1 MKPVTLR
8 KTHYAAEWKMEGVVK
23 SLPELDDLGR
33 RYAELPAERE
43 GISNRA
49 KQDLLLELCQSFHPY
64 LMKYL
69 VMICRG
75 HVPLIGIGRERS
87 QISKDVVPFLL
98 YFLPKGK
105 KLDRVSA
112 SIVVRHFHLAFKGLE
127 TEEVYDILM
136 EQLVRAINQYDPFYT
151 EKVKRVVEIIHHGL
165 SKRAQ
170 FSAADVSVYLDADC
184 NRYLRMLCR
193 RGFHTPRGKTGREE
207 ERAFLRTR
215 SAVWIGR
222 QAVMEDLHQARKCKR
237 DVLNTEEG
245 SRFAGGRSK

>member
-1 MKPVTLR
+1 MKPVTLSN
-8 KTHYAAEWKMEGVVK
+8 THYAAEWKTEGVVK

-33 RYAELPAERE
+33 RYAELPAEIE

-49 KQDLLLELCQSFHPY
+49 KQDLLLELCQCFHPY

-75 HVPLIGIGRERS
+75 HVPIIGIGRERCC
-87 QISKDVVPFLL
+87 ISKDVVPFLL

-112 SIVVRHFHLAFKGLE
+112 STVVRHFHLAFKGLE

-136 EQLVRAINQYDPFYT
+136 VQLVRAINQYDPTYT
-151 EKVKRVVEIIHHGL
+151 DKVKRVVEIINNGL

-170 FSAADVSVYLDADC
+170 FSANDVNVYLDIDC
-184 NRYLRMLCR
+184 GRYIRMLCR
-193 RGFHTPRGKTGREE
+193 RGLFISHEKTGLEE
-207 ERAFLRTR
+207 DIFSGAPAE
-215 SAVWIGR
+215 VY
-222 QAVMEDLHQARKCKR
+222 
-237 DVLNTEEG
+237 
-245 SRFAGGRSK
+245 